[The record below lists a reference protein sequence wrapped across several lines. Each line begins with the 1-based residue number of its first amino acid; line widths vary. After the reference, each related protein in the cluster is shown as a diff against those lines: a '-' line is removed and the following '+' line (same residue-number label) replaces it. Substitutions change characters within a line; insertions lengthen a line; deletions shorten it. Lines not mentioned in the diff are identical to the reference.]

1 METDKMSNI
10 KNITCNIKYE
20 NYVLYDIS
28 LEFLNL

>member
-10 KNITCNIKYE
+10 KNITWNIKYE